1 MAKGKNKSG
10 LNKKKNETK
19 QRTTSEVDLA
29 GYGDKKLDGPD
40 RPST

>member
-1 MAKGKNKSG
+1 MSKKNQQ
-10 LNKKKNETK
+10 NKKQNSVPGS
-19 QRTTSEVDLA
+19 SEAEKRV